1 MKKALITGI
10 TGQDG
15 AYLAELLLNKG
26 YEVWGMKRR
35 SSIFNTARID
45 GLFAKD
51 RQEED
56 ARFHY
61 FYGDLTDSSNIIR
74 YIQEIQPDEIY
85 NLAAMSHVK
94 VSFDM
99 PEYTGNAD
107 GLGTLRILDAVK
119 MLGLKDKTRIYQAST
134 SELYGLVQEVPQS
147 ERTPFY
153 PRSPYAVA
161 KLYAYWMTVNYREA
175 YGMHASNGILFN
187 HESPLRGETFVTRK
201 ITRAVANI
209 SLGLQKV
216 LSLGNLD
223 AQRDW
228 GHAKDYVEAMYLVLQ
243 QDAPDDYVIATGKT
257 TRVRDFVLDAFLE
270 VGIQLEFSGIGVEEK
285 GVVATIDH
293 SKFLNIT
300 GKESPVSIGDV
311 LVVVDPYYFRPTEV
325 ELLIGDA
332 TKARTVLNWEP
343 KYTLSEMI
351 AEMVQADVLHVRK
364 ELVLKDVGF
373 DVIGKMEDII

>member
-1 MKKALITGI
+1 
-10 TGQDG
+10 
-15 AYLAELLLNKG
+15 
-26 YEVWGMKRR
+26 
-35 SSIFNTARID
+35 
-45 GLFAKD
+45 
-51 RQEED
+51 
-56 ARFHY
+56 
-61 FYGDLTDSSNIIR
+61 
-74 YIQEIQPDEIY
+74 
-85 NLAAMSHVK
+85 
-94 VSFDM
+94 
-99 PEYTGNAD
+99 
-107 GLGTLRILDAVK
+107 
-119 MLGLKDKTRIYQAST
+119 
-134 SELYGLVQEVPQS
+134 PQS

-300 GKESPVSIGDV
+300 GKESPVNIGDV